1 MKAKYLLALLPV
13 LLMIAPVL
21 AATIATVT
29 ITVVKDNSNLANVY
43 VEVYDVNGTK
53 IYSGLTD
60 NNGQIALS
68 NVTEGE
74 YKVLVYYE
82 GKVYEFKISVDEQH
96 TAFNLSLGT
105 TDWLKAN
112 WKLLAIGLGAG
123 VVIGLIL
130 FRR

>member
-82 GKVYEFKISVDEQH
+82 GKVYEFKISVDERH